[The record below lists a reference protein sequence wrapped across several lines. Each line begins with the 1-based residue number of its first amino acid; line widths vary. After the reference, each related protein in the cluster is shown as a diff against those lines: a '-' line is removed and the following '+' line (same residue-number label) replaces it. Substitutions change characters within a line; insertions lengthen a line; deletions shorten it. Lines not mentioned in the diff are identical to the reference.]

1 MKFIGLTSKKKT
13 KLAKKTKKIVTVF
26 STLRPTEK
34 DKLILECFTK
44 LQQVLTHSME
54 QSWLKELT

>member
-54 QSWLKELT
+54 QS